1 MLIYHPAYDA
11 YHCVFRSVLLT
22 NYLNEIEVAKLRLL
36 DFYLTFPAELSKAS
50 LPKELSHA
58 KKVVEPYLNRY
69 HGPVSG
75 LQTFKDMEHI
85 QMSAFGTLAATE
97 IFDADNFSKGLIK
110 RSTSII
116 FPEMQER
123 ILHFEEENKDL
134 LNLIVKDLSSIP
146 LLGDK
151 GLKKRT
157 NLMEYK
163 YDAN

>member
-11 YHCVFRSVLLT
+11 YHCVFRSILLT
-22 NYLNEIEVAKLRLL
+22 NHLDEIEVAKLRLL
-36 DFYLTFPAELSKAS
+36 DFYLTFPAELIKAS
-50 LPKELSHA
+50 LPREISHA
-58 KKVVEPYLNRY
+58 KRIVKPYLNRY

-97 IFDADNFSKGLIK
+97 IFDAESFSKGLIK

-123 ILHFEEENKDL
+123 IILFEDENKEL

-146 LLGDK
+146 LLGDN

-163 YDAN
+163 YDVN

>member
-11 YHCVFRSVLLT
+11 YHCVFRSVLIT
-22 NYLNEIEVAKLRLL
+22 NYLSEIEIAKLRLL

-50 LPKELSHA
+50 LPRELSHA
-58 KKVVEPYLNRY
+58 KKIVAPYQNRY

-85 QMSAFGTLAATE
+85 QISAFGTLAAAA
-97 IFDADNFSKGLIK
+97 IFEAESFSKGLVK
-110 RSTSII
+110 RSTTII

-123 ILHFEEENKDL
+123 IINFENENKDL

-146 LLGDK
+146 LLGDN

-163 YDAN
+163 YDVN